1 MVLPILY
8 SLNVR
13 PLVATTSQVMT
24 MRLLRLPLL
33 LLPCLCYWQGR
44 EDDKVLGIGI
54 RIPTFC
60 LTTEGERCIFPF
72 MFNGQKYNQCTYTNS
87 PTPWCATMLDSNG
100 TAITN
105 R

>member
-1 MVLPILY
+1 
-8 SLNVR
+8 
-13 PLVATTSQVMT
+13 

-33 LLPCLCYWQGR
+33 LLPCLCYSQGR
-44 EDDKVLGIGI
+44 EEDKVLGIGI
-54 RIPTFC
+54 RIPTLC

-72 MFNGQKYNQCTYTNS
+72 MFKGQKYNQCTYTNS